1 MIPVGN
7 NATEVDVL
15 KPFVLKK
22 QPYTGKFKIN
32 YIRYE

>member
-15 KPFVLKK
+15 KPFVLKRT
-22 QPYTGKFKIN
+22 PFTGDFQVN
-32 YIRYE
+32 YIHYE